1 MEEEQ
6 SISRKDVTTYC
17 FSWDNS
23 EMMRI
28 EFWWNRW
35 IATGDMMAMITRG
48 LKGMVTT
55 GDPQL
60 EETPIYTYNVV
71 TRIYSQVGLQACKLG
86 FRAISSIL

>member
-1 MEEEQ
+1 
-6 SISRKDVTTYC
+6 
-17 FSWDNS
+17 
-23 EMMRI
+23 
-28 EFWWNRW
+28 
-35 IATGDMMAMITRG
+35 MAMITRG